1 MSNKKLIIGVA
12 AGVALLTAAGILLYK
27 KKKTKK
33 EKFIDEAEHLAENFK
48 SKLNNLQRKAQKEF
62 KNASN
67 TGEDLTNVA
76 KERVNEWLTKAGSS
90 LQ

>member
-12 AGVALLTAAGILLYK
+12 SGVALLTAVGILLYK

-33 EKFIDEAEHLAENFK
+33 ERFIDEAEHLAENFK

-62 KNASN
+62 KNVSSS
-67 TGEDLTNVA
+67 GEELTNVA
-76 KERVNEWLTKAGSS
+76 KERVNDWLSKAGN
-90 LQ
+90 